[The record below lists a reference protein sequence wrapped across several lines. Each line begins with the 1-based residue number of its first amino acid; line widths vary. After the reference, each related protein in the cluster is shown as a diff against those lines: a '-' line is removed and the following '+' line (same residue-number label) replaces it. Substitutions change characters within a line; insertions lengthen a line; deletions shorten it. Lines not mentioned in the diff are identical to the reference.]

1 MFSEEEVEKLRL
13 AGKIASKV
21 RRWVESQVK
30 PGLSVLA
37 LCERVEEEIRRLGGQ
52 PAFPC
57 NVDINEVGAHYTAPP
72 GEALTIPENAVV
84 KVDLGVHVDGYIADT
99 AITVC
104 LSPEYEFMKAA
115 AEKALEAA
123 INLARPGVKVSQLGA
138 AIQQT
143 IEAMGFKP
151 IRNLTGHS
159 IGRFLIHT
167 GKSIPNVA
175 SLDGSKLKPGE
186 LYAIEPFVTLPE
198 AEGRVFSGPCGNIYR
213 VVKPKPPKQEPARSV
228 MMQILERFKSLPFT
242 PRWLEGGKEALE
254 GFRQLVEKRQV
265 SCYPMLVEAS
275 GKPVAQAE
283 HTILVLEDRVE
294 VTTL

>member
-1 MFSEEEVEKLRL
+1 MFSGEELEKLRL

-21 RRWVESQVK
+21 RRWVESKVK
-30 PGLSVLA
+30 PGLNVLT
-37 LCERVEEEIRRLGGQ
+37 LCQMVEMEIERLGGK

-72 GEALTIPENAVV
+72 EETLTIPENAVV

-99 AITVC
+99 AVTVC

-115 AEKALEAA
+115 AERALEKAVS
-123 INLARPGVKVSQLGA
+123 LAKPGVKVSTLGA

-167 GKSIPNVA
+167 GTSIPNVS
-175 SLDGSKLKPGE
+175 SLNGARLKPGE
-186 LYAIEPFVTLPE
+186 IYAIEPFVTLRE
-198 AEGRVFSGPCGNIYR
+198 AEGKVLSGPCGNIYR
-213 VVKPKPPKQEPARSV
+213 ILKPRPPKEEPAKSV
-228 MMQILERFKSLPFT
+228 MMQILKRFRSLPFT
-242 PRWLEGGKEALE
+242 PRWLEGGNAQE
-254 GFRQLVEKRQV
+254 GFKYLVEKRYV
-265 SCYPMLVEAS
+265 ACYPMLVEAS

-283 HTILVLEDRVE
+283 HTILILKDRVE